1 MADFLVHLCGTDP
14 SDPFPLWVTNN
25 VGHCFNQLVLNAL
38 PHALLAVVSAC
49 YWGGVRFR
57 RNDDPSSHRWICRIT
72 ASFLLAA
79 LSIADLVATML
90 LPAHVMLYL
99 EVLADGVS
107 ALAWLSHGLGLMAL
121 ASSMHGATRGPPTLA
136 AVALLPAPALVIT
149 LAWYC
154 QNGAASAPPEVLGT
168 FRLVIISLQL
178 LLLLTYFIAF
188 LIPISRRDQS
198 FSINEEV
205 SERTPLLQDSAP
217 NTAQITGEDGESWLS
232 RIFYLWLN
240 PLLQRGRH
248 GQLNCPGDVYL
259 LPCRLCTVSVCSHFD
274 ACLQK
279 CQEEKSK
286 MRAQEGLKY
295 SSPDLPSHN
304 IQNGRWSGAG
314 QLDSGDD
321 REAAQPGESEKA
333 IRLFSVLHKAFGLRY
348 YSLGLLKL
356 AGNMLGFAGP
366 ILLNLLV
373 SFMESPG
380 QPLRWG
386 IWYALGLFASSLLG
400 GVLRNQFTYEVM
412 KVVVRC
418 RASVISAIY
427 RKALRVNS
435 TTLSRF
441 SAGEIVNFMSTDTDR
456 LANFFPSFHE
466 VWSLPFQFAITLY
479 LLYQQVGV
487 AFLGGLGLALLLV
500 PVNKVIAT
508 RIMENNKELL
518 KHKDLRVK
526 MMTEIL
532 FGMRV
537 IKFYTWEKHFA
548 AKIAGYRRRE
558 LDRLKVI
565 KYLDAVCVYLWAALP
580 VVISILTFITYVL
593 LGHQLTA
600 AKVFTALALVG
611 MLILPLN
618 SFPWVL
624 NGTLEAKVS
633 LDRIQRF
640 LELSDQDLSSYYSTA
655 GVKDA
660 QSALELHH
668 ATFSWLAPSTS
679 DNMELP
685 PHKEDPKEEGILEL
699 SDLSLHVRK
708 GMLVG
713 VVGKVGCGKSS
724 LIAAITGE
732 LSRRDGVVYISTQEQ
747 GFGLA
752 TQEPWIQH
760 ASVRENILFGKE
772 LNTRFYHD
780 VIEACALTDD
790 LSILPAGDQTEVG
803 ENGVTLSGGQK
814 ARIALARAVYMDKE
828 VYLLDDPL
836 AAVDADVANHLMEK
850 CMLGILKH
858 KTRILCTH
866 RIEFLEKADV
876 IVLMDDGKIVRT
888 GTPAEILPLVEA
900 VPKTRKKDEKRK
912 EKGREGEEEEVEE
925 KGEEDLSGAEP
936 PLVCEEEKKVGAV
949 ALQVY
954 SSYWRAVGGCL
965 AFSVLLSLFLMQ
977 ASRNV
982 SDWWLSNWISSL
994 KSRNHSISD
1003 FSLPELSPQ
1012 LLLFL
1017 HGGLVS
1023 PVGAPEITAVRD
1035 SNSSDVKFY
1044 LIVYGAIAAANTI
1057 FTAARAFLFAY
1068 GAICAA
1074 TVIHNRILQ
1083 RVLKATVSF
1092 FDMTPIGRIVNRF
1105 SSDLYCVDDT
1115 LPFILNIFL
1124 ANLYGLLGLV
1134 VVISYGLPWI
1144 TLLLAPLTLLYY
1156 FIQCYYRCT
1165 SRELK
1170 RLYSVTLSP
1179 IYTHFSE
1186 TLTGLSTI
1194 RASRAAARFEEE
1206 NENRLELNQRCLFA
1220 SNSAMQWLDIRL
1232 QMIGVAVVTA
1242 IAVIAVVQHQM
1253 KAVDP
1258 GLVGLALSYALSVTN
1273 LLSGL
1278 ISSFTQTETL
1288 MVSVERMEEYSTEV
1302 PTEPQESTI
1311 QVAPDWPNQG
1321 YIEFQNAALVYRAGL
1336 PNALDGVQFSVRPGE
1351 KVGIV
1356 GRTGSGKSTMFL
1368 ALFRMVE
1375 LSSGRIL
1382 IDSVDTQLVGLE
1394 ELRSKLAIIP
1404 QDPFLFSGTVREN
1417 LDPWGRHSDTE
1428 IYEVLGQCHLQ
1439 EVIIRMGGLDVEVGE
1454 RGRSLSVGQRQ
1465 LVCLARALL
1474 TQSKILCIDEA
1485 TASVDQ
1491 KTDRLIQQTI
1501 REKFVDKTVLTIA
1514 HRLNTI
1520 MDSDRVLVM
1529 YAGKAV
1535 EFDSPKL
1542 LAGNSNSLFYR
1553 LVQGGH
1559 S

>member
-1194 RASRAAARFEEE
+1194 RASRAAARVGL
-1206 NENRLELNQRCLFA
+1206 NRLQSPFGPEETLCYLSVGVPFLKEDTTVRETRLGTAPDSPACAGSEEMAIDLKAGGLEDNSESLGSETGAGAGSGVGAVGSRTRSSEGTSGAGEKERDVAPAVGGTGGARGPDSNESNRDKMSWRRGPSCVGLGDPDLERRATIKKPFYPVQVATGRFA
-1220 SNSAMQWLDIRL
+1220 WLKL
-1232 QMIGVAVVTA
+1232 WLMIGREPT
-1242 IAVIAVVQHQM
+1242 
-1253 KAVDP
+1253 
-1258 GLVGLALSYALSVTN
+1258 
-1273 LLSGL
+1273 
-1278 ISSFTQTETL
+1278 
-1288 MVSVERMEEYSTEV
+1288 YSPV
-1302 PTEPQESTI
+1302 H
-1311 QVAPDWPNQG
+1311 VC
-1321 YIEFQNAALVYRAGL
+1321 
-1336 PNALDGVQFSVRPGE
+1336 FS
-1351 KVGIV
+1351 
-1356 GRTGSGKSTMFL
+1356 
-1368 ALFRMVE
+1368 
-1375 LSSGRIL
+1375 
-1382 IDSVDTQLVGLE
+1382 
-1394 ELRSKLAIIP
+1394 RSKLAIIP